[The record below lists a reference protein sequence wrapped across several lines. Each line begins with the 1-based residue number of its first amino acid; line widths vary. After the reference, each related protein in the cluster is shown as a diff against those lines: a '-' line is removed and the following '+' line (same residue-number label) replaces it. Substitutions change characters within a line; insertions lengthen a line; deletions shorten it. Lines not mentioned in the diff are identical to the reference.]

1 MVKRNEFSNYLL
13 LMKCKV
19 VLNPVFFF
27 AFFFGKKNLDFT
39 HGILLELNSRNLDP
53 VCFVSVQYTL

>member
-19 VLNPVFFF
+19 VLNLVFFF
-27 AFFFGKKNLDFT
+27 VFFFGKKNLDFIY
-39 HGILLELNSRNLDP
+39 GILLELNSRNLDF
-53 VCFVSVQYTL
+53 VCFVLV